1 MLGDRH
7 YFSNRT
13 KIECGRPSSLS
24 SLLHPPHTVSSE
36 LRCPLRA
43 IVSVAARL
51 LCGCR
56 LLILP
61 EPIARMHLKPERTT
75 CSAVQQHASALQ
87 LQPLQQR

>member
-1 MLGDRH
+1 MWEALITELTAAPTAH
-7 YFSNRT
+7 
-13 KIECGRPSSLS
+13 SLR
-24 SLLHPPHTVSSE
+24 VSSE